1 MTKSKA
7 KGGVQGK
14 KAKALLQLSHRR
26 VAGWLGIFCFIYICI
41 FLLGVIVGR
50 GMAPGRLET
59 DELQTELAELRASV
73 LEEKQGFDERNTEEL
88 ANNADF
94 LFPAEVKKS
103 GSSASGYRNKGAAD
117 AGIPHK
123 TRAVRKYKKKDRA
136 GRKAEGAAR
145 NKDAARLNKTVHFI
159 QVASLKDR
167 ETADRFVAELKKKG
181 YNAFHVKVRIS
192 SKEVRYR
199 VRVGA
204 FRDKAASYKVMKE
217 LKKEYKGAL
226 FVKQ

>member
-73 LEEKQGFDERNTEEL
+73 LEKKQGFDERNTEAL

-94 LFPAEVKKS
+94 LFPAEVKTNGS
-103 GSSASGYRNKGAAD
+103 GG

-123 TRAVRKYKKKDRA
+123 TRAARKYKKKDRA
-136 GRKAEGAAR
+136 GRTAEGAAQ
-145 NKDAARLNKTVHFI
+145 NKDAVRLNQTVHFI

-167 ETADRFVAELKKKG
+167 KTADRFVAELKAKG
-181 YNAFHVKVRIS
+181 YKAFHVKAKIS
-192 SKEVRYR
+192 SNEVRYR

-204 FRDKAASYKVMKE
+204 FRDKAASYKVMTE

>member
-14 KAKALLQLSHRR
+14 KAKALLQFSHRR

-73 LEEKQGFDERNTEEL
+73 LEKKQGFGERNTEEL

-103 GSSASGYRNKGAAD
+103 GSAESGYRNKGAAG

-123 TRAVRKYKKKDRA
+123 TRAVRKYKKKNRA
-136 GRKAEGAAR
+136 GRKAEGAAQ
-145 NKDAARLNKTVHFI
+145 NKDAVHFI

-181 YNAFHVKVRIS
+181 YKAFHVKTRIS

-204 FRDKAASYKVMKE
+204 FRDKAASYKVMTE